1 MKPLPL
7 LLLLLFAFTFK
18 GFAQEKTIE
27 IQPQKESFN
36 SVTLIPICGKGAE
49 TEVPFTVFWDK
60 KTETV
65 EVCFKSSKVGDKVL
79 FCFPKKLSIKK
90 NMKLRKD
97 IWFAKEVKKCQR
109 KKTVNPCVDLQNLVN
124 IEAPMLDSITAL
136 DLADKKA
143 SIVFL
148 FKKPFQDAEDIVI
161 PFHLYLS
168 SKDTLKKERTRKI
181 EYEALFTLVIKKKTE
196 SSAPQP
202 PKEAVNCKTLYKA
215 NEQLAE
221 LLLDI
226 KNSSQANLPT
236 LKKKY
241 EAIKKSVA
249 NPEYKN
255 CKEEYKAFVNLCN
268 KIDNRLK

>member
-1 MKPLPL
+1 MKIKLTFLIL
-7 LLLLLFAFTFK
+7 LALTLK
-18 GFAQEKTIE
+18 GFAQEKIIE

-36 SVTLIPICGKGAE
+36 SVTLLPICGKGAE

-65 EVCFKSSKVGDKVL
+65 EVSFKSSKMGDKVL
-79 FCFPKKLSIKK
+79 FCFPTKLSIKK
-90 NMKLRKD
+90 NMKLRRD

-109 KKTVNPCVDLQNLVN
+109 KKIVNAYVDFQNLVN
-124 IEAPMLDSITAL
+124 IEAPTLDSITSL
-136 DLADKKA
+136 DFADKKA
-143 SIVFL
+143 SLIFL
-148 FKKPFQDAEDIVI
+148 FKKPFQNAADIVI

-168 SKDTLKKERTRKI
+168 SKETFKKEKLYKI

-196 SSAPQP
+196 TPAAQP
-202 PKEAVNCKTLYKA
+202 PKETVNCKTLYKA

-221 LLLDI
+221 LLLDM
-226 KNSSQANLPT
+226 KNSSQANLAS

-241 EAIKKSVA
+241 ESIKKSVE
-249 NPEYKN
+249 NSEYKK
-255 CKEEYKAFVNLCN
+255 CKEEYKAFESLCS